1 MFGGTPTA
9 AILGKDK
16 KLRDRL
22 NKEAENRANRKRLNK
37 HAMETLMNKKN
48 KIDNRIDVTVTK
60 KDDLGLSP
68 AEIRENKKRKNL
80 GRTPNKMA
88 PKIKVKSEKEKD
100 LKRLEEIK
108 KNQAAEDAARKKKAE
123 ESKKKRTG
131 TRGKPI
137 GSGIY
142 GKGPLGKNFIG
153 KKLNMGGA
161 MKNRGGTFKGVY

>member
-37 HAMETLMNKKN
+37 HAMETLLMNRDKKN
-48 KIDNRIDVTVTK
+48 KINNKIDVTITK

-80 GRTPNKMA
+80 GRGSPNFMSPSA
-88 PKIKVKSEKEKD
+88 KIKGEKEKD

-108 KNQAAEDAARKKKAE
+108 KSQAAEDAAKKKKA
-123 ESKKKRTG
+123 K
-131 TRGKPI
+131 
-137 GSGIY
+137 
-142 GKGPLGKNFIG
+142 GKGPKIGVTTGRRAKNLVKGDIT
-153 KKLNMGGA
+153 KKMNMGGV
-161 MKNRGGTFKGVY
+161 MKNRGGTFKGTF